1 MNNILYNYF
10 IAYKIKE
17 IAKQLFLKLLLQD
30 KRVLDQ

>member
-1 MNNILYNYF
+1 MNNILYSYF

-17 IAKQLFLKLLLQD
+17 IAKQFFLKLLLQD